1 MGTFGHNFCSA
12 IVVGLAYTVAS
23 WRPLCRSTPFLQRA
37 VVFTFMTQGL
47 RRFGGCGLGIVLAI
61 ILIISLVAWSLSF
74 LDKPSPFRQ
83 LSPVPEELPPV
94 GGAEVPAIDV
104 DGPGRTADKLT
115 WWSDQLADATSIP
128 AQALRAYGNAELIA
142 RQSWPNCNLRWNT
155 LAGIGWVET
164 RHGTYNGSLFDRSSL
179 DENGYPDPPIVGI
192 PLDGTNNTTLVPDS
206 DGGAIDGDV
215 EFDRAVG
222 PMQFI
227 ASSWE
232 HLGRDANGDG
242 VADPNQI
249 DDAALGAAA
258 LLCHGDRDLSTPEGW
273 RSAVLNYNQSE
284 DYLRK
289 VAAAANSYAIE
300 QPAVS

>member
-1 MGTFGHNFCSA
+1 
-12 IVVGLAYTVAS
+12 
-23 WRPLCRSTPFLQRA
+23 
-37 VVFTFMTQGL
+37 MTKGL
-47 RRFGGCGLGIVLAI
+47 RRVGGCGFGIVLAI
-61 ILIISLVAWSLSF
+61 ILIISLVGWSLSF

-83 LSPVPEELPPV
+83 LEPVPQDLPPI

-104 DGPGRTADKLT
+104 EAPGRTSDKLT
-115 WWSDQLADATSIP
+115 WWSDQLKDSTSIP
-128 AQALRAYGNAELIA
+128 EQALRAYGNAELIA
-142 RQSWPNCNLRWNT
+142 KAVWPNCHLRWNT

-164 RHGTYNGSLFDRSSL
+164 RHGTYNGNVFHRSSL

-192 PLDGTNNTTLVPDS
+192 PLDGTNDTTLVPDS
-206 DGGAIDGDV
+206 DGGAIDGDA

-227 ASSWE
+227 ASSWD

-242 VADPNQI
+242 VADPNNI

-258 LLCHGDRDLSTPEGW
+258 LLCFGDRDLSTPEGW
-273 RSAVLNYNQSE
+273 RSAILNYNQSE

-289 VAAAANSYAIE
+289 VAGAANSYAIE
-300 QPAVS
+300 QPATS

>member
-1 MGTFGHNFCSA
+1 
-12 IVVGLAYTVAS
+12 
-23 WRPLCRSTPFLQRA
+23 
-37 VVFTFMTQGL
+37 MTKGL
-47 RRFGGCGLGIVLAI
+47 RRIGGCGLGIVLAI

-83 LSPVPEELPPV
+83 LDPVPHDLPPI

-104 DGPGRTADKLT
+104 EAPGRTADKLS
-115 WWSDQLADATSIP
+115 WWSDQLKDATSIP
-128 AQALRAYGNAELIA
+128 EQALRAYGNAELIA
-142 RQSWPNCNLRWNT
+142 SKTWPDCNLRWNT

-164 RHGTYNGSLFDRSSL
+164 RHGSYNGNIFKRSSL

-192 PLDGTNNTTLVPDS
+192 PLDGSNNTTLVPDS
-206 DGGAIDGDV
+206 DGGTIDGDV

-227 ASSWE
+227 ATSWE

-258 LLCHGDRDLSTPEGW
+258 LLCFGNRDLSTPEGW
-273 RSAVLNYNQSE
+273 REAILNYNQSE
-284 DYLRK
+284 EYVRK
-289 VAAAANSYAIE
+289 VAGAANSYAIE
-300 QPAVS
+300 QPATS